1 MRVRRGVALEL
12 TDVHGGGNVGMIF
25 YNPENLLER
34 LNLPDTL
41 KCQHTFRITRGH
53 CLYSDMGRIFCSVVE
68 DDFGWHDAA
77 CGTCNA
83 DIVEAKW
90 GASSYQAERND
101 YLRNGRES
109 FLIELG
115 KYGMGKRDLTG
126 NMNWFSRVLVD
137 EAGSLRLDSR
147 REPGSRVVLRFE
159 MDTLVVL
166 HTCPHPLNGAA
177 QYPRCDI
184 GYRVF
189 TLPPAAE
196 DDACRQSRAENG
208 RGFQNN
214 EIYYLGA

>member
-12 TDVHGGGNVGMIF
+12 TDLHGGGNVGMIF

-41 KCQHTFRITRGH
+41 KCQHTFRVTEGH
-53 CLYSDMGRIFCSVVE
+53 CLYSDMGRIFCSVIE
-68 DDFGWHDAA
+68 DDCGWHDAA

-83 DIVEAKW
+83 DIVQARW
-90 GASSYQAERND
+90 GASDYQSSRND
-101 YLRNGRES
+101 YLRNGRDA

-137 EAGSLRLDSR
+137 EAGLLRLDGPYA
-147 REPGSRVVLRFE
+147 PGSRIVLRFE

-166 HTCPHPLNGAA
+166 HTCPHPLNEV
-177 QYPRCDI
+177 QPYPRCDI
-184 GYRVF
+184 GYRLFPV
-189 TLPPAAE
+189 PPPGPE
-196 DDACRQSRAENG
+196 DACRLSRAENG
-208 RGFQNN
+208 RGFENN
-214 EIYYLGA
+214 DIYHLGA